1 MAVVP
6 CVFHSVRR
14 SSREAVAGGN
24 GRGMCF
30 ALALYRRGFFADAVV
45 AHGTTRLT
53 LALCVHYGSMVGVVV
68 TGPTKWA
75 SQVPEID
82 GSGVPV
88 VLGFLADGVFIL
100 RSRLRSK

>member
-68 TGPTKWA
+68 TAPTKCA

-82 GSGVPV
+82 GSVPV
-88 VLGFLADGVFIL
+88 VLGLLADGVFIL